1 MDDDQ
6 WVFNFATTEDG
17 KNGFYIIRLLST
29 KVLTAGSDGKV
40 ILEVIDLDVK
50 GQLWYKET
58 GPYTSNEKSYFII
71 RNYDYDGVL
80 TPNFDENVY
89 ELTSKFTLRCKK
101 NLCHA
106 LN

>member
-1 MDDDQ
+1 MDDDD

-17 KNGFYIIRLLST
+17 KNTFYIVRLLST

-40 ILEVIDLDVK
+40 ILEVIDVDVK
-50 GQLWYKET
+50 GQLWYKEYSS
-58 GPYTSNEKSYFII
+58 PYTANEKSYFII

-89 ELTSKFTLRCKK
+89 ELTSKISLLVDAK
-101 NLCHA
+101 
-106 LN
+106 